1 MEPHNMM
8 IVLTRTRCWSLSRA
22 KWVRSTPNYIS
33 QRLILIL
40 SSHLRLGLQSCLF
53 PSGFPT
59 KILRKVCVWINVI
72 KLGSV
77 SWLKQ
82 SGTQIEVADLILL
95 FLLMQGTAVL
105 YMSVLESDLA
115 WVSFAP
121 VSLDKTRNSAGPT
134 VSPRATFSCICRG
147 SSSSSAVE
155 MRHA

>member
-22 KWVRSTPNYIS
+22 KWARSTPNYIS

-95 FLLMQGTAVL
+95 FLLMQGPRFSTCLCLRVTLPEFRLRLSRSIRRGTVPGRPCLLGLRSRVYAEAVQ
-105 YMSVLESDLA
+105 V
-115 WVSFAP
+115 VQP
-121 VSLDKTRNSAGPT
+121 
-134 VSPRATFSCICRG
+134 
-147 SSSSSAVE
+147 
-155 MRHA
+155 